1 MFLYHIATLIYRAE
15 KLDYNGNENY
25 RIGFNLVDKDGHEYE
40 YLQFQ
45 QFYIER
51 RYMGDEKVGVT
62 IYVEDIGERKEIC
75 HGRYKA
81 VLHVAKPYQKEI
93 INMCKRIEKD
103 LNLLEKA
110 KE

>member
-1 MFLYHIATLIYRAE
+1 MLLYQIASLIYRAQR
-15 KLDYNGNENY
+15 LHYNGNENY
-25 RIGFNLVDKDGHEYE
+25 RIGFGLRDKNGQEYE

-51 RYMGDEKVGVT
+51 RYMGDEKVGIA
-62 IYVEDIGERKEIC
+62 IYLEDTGERKEIC

-93 INMCKRIEKD
+93 INMCKRIDKD
-103 LNLLEKA
+103 LNLLKKEK
-110 KE
+110 